1 MKKFMAIFVAFLVAV
16 GAVLCTE
23 RVHTGYVGVVYSAK
37 GVEQQTI
44 SQGWHFMSPLK
55 HVSEFPITQRPIMAQ
70 RNTQIGTLT
79 LLLMAVRLQSI

>member
-37 GVEQQTI
+37 E
-44 SQGWHFMSPLK
+44 SSSRLFL
-55 HVSEFPITQRPIMAQ
+55 RA
-70 RNTQIGTLT
+70 GTL
-79 LLLMAVRLQSI
+79 